1 MTLSSQIT
9 DLTNATT
16 DLLAA
21 VNVRKAALDSSISTA
36 IAQITQLTANANAVS
51 VSSAAA
57 VASAVEAANSATTAT
72 TQATLATTQVT
83 SATTA
88 AATAATSASTLSA
101 ALLAFNKKYLG
112 IFTTDALATSYAST
126 NSLPLVSGVMYE
138 NSVANKFRIYNG
150 TAWFDYDA
158 TAQAAVTSA
167 AASATAA
174 GTSATASASSATAS
188 AASAASITGATTTS
202 ATNAATATTQA
213 ALATTQAT
221 AAATSAA
228 AAASS
233 ASTAATGGLR
243 YDTTQTFTAPQLT
256 QVQNNIGLAA
266 VGRTGSYTDLSNK
279 PTIPTVPTALSAF
292 TNDSAY
298 VTVAGARAGLSVSG
312 TTLSYNAATGVLS
325 YTAPTLAA
333 VATSGSYAD
342 LLNKPTLSTVSS
354 TGSYTDLLN
363 KPTIPTVPTVISAFT
378 NDSAYVNL
386 TQARAGFSVTGYG
399 SYVAATGVLTIT
411 SPVTSVAGKAGV
423 VVLTSADVGLGL
435 VENKSATTILAGL
448 TSANVTTALTYT
460 PYNATNPSGFINGTG
475 STSGNAGT
483 ATSIAGGAVG
493 QIHVQTATGVTGFVS
508 AGTVGQ
514 VLTSNGAAALPTMQT
529 AGSFAAGTRMLF
541 AQTAAPTGWTKDV
554 TNNDA
559 ALRVVSGAAGTGGT
573 VAFTSAFV
581 SQSVGATAL
590 TTAQMP
596 SHSHGVNDPGHN
608 HGIRPYLALD
618 QGGDQSQYPGGLGF
632 VQDVGY
638 SGTGIS
644 IAASGSGATH
654 THTLNLAIKYV
665 DVIVATKD

>member
-325 YTAPTLAA
+325 YTAPTLAV

-448 TSANVTTALTYT
+448 TSANVTTALTFT
-460 PYNATNPSGFINGTG
+460 PYNATNPSGFINGSG

-483 ATSIAGGAVG
+483 ATTATNIAGGTVG
-493 QIHVQTATGVTGFVS
+493 QIPYQTAVGTTGFIS
-508 AGTVGQ
+508 NGTAGQ
-514 VLTSNGAAALPTMQT
+514 VLTSNGTGAPTMQT
-529 AGSFAAGTRMLF
+529 AGSFAAGTRLVF
-541 AQTAAPTGWTKDV
+541 AQTAAPTGWTKDI

-559 ALRVVSGAAGTGGT
+559 ALRVVSGAASTGGVTAFST
-573 VAFTSAFV
+573 VFASGGLASSALALSAAQV
-581 SQSVGATAL
+581 PSHNHSAGVPGGNQSPGQWDPGGIGFWFDYGGISTDYRGGNG
-590 TTAQMP
+590 
-596 SHSHGVNDPGHN
+596 SHSHTTTMQ
-608 HGIRPYLALD
+608 L
-618 QGGDQSQYPGGLGF
+618 
-632 VQDVGY
+632 
-638 SGTGIS
+638 
-644 IAASGSGATH
+644 
-654 THTLNLAIKYV
+654 KYV
-665 DVIVATKD
+665 DTIIATKD

>member
-158 TAQAAVTSA
+158 TAQAAVTTA

-213 ALATTQAT
+213 ALATSQAT

-233 ASTAATGGLR
+233 ASTAATGGVR
-243 YDTTQTFTAPQLT
+243 YDTSQSFTVPQLA
-256 QVQNNIGLAA
+256 QVQTNIGLSA
-266 VGRTGSYTDLSNK
+266 VGKTGAYSDLLNK
-279 PTIPTVPTALSAF
+279 PVIPTVPTALSAF

-342 LLNKPTLSTVSS
+342 LLNKPTLSTVSG

-378 NDSAYVNL
+378 NDSVYVNL
-386 TQARAGFSVTGYG
+386 AQARAGFSVTGYG

-411 SPVTSVAGKAGV
+411 SPVTTVAGKAGV

-448 TSANVTTALTYT
+448 TSANVTTALTFT

-483 ATSIAGGAVG
+483 ATLAVAATNIAGGTVG
-493 QIHVQTATGVTGFVS
+493 QIPYQTAVGTTGFIS
-508 AGTVGQ
+508 NGTAGQ
-514 VLTSNGAAALPTMQT
+514 VLTSNGTGAPTMQT
-529 AGSFAAGTRMLF
+529 AGSFAAGTRLVF

-559 ALRVVSGAAGTGGT
+559 ALRVVSGAAGTGGVTAFST
-573 VAFTSAFV
+573 VFAAAGLASSAV
-581 SQSVGATAL
+581 AL
-590 TTAQMP
+590 SAAQVP
-596 SHSHGVNDPGHN
+596 SHN
-608 HGIRPYLALD
+608 HGYTSWGNVSPTQWQWD
-618 QGGDQSQYPGGLGF
+618 GLGMHF
-632 VQDVGY
+632 DS
-638 SGTGIS
+638 SGQGTDSRGGN
-644 IAASGSGATH
+644 GSH
-654 THTLNLAIKYV
+654 THTTAMQVKYV
-665 DVIVATKD
+665 DTIIATKD